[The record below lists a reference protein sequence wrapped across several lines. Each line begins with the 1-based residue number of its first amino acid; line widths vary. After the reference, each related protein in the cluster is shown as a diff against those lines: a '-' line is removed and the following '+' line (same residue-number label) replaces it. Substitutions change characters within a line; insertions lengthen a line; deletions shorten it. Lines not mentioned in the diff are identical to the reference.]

1 MPGRDFRDQ
10 LRLIIQLVGTP
21 DPEELAG
28 IADEQVVQY
37 VRAMEHRPRMDLAEM
52 MPRAT
57 EASLRLMWRMLR
69 FDPGKRVT
77 ALEALKD
84 PYLAAY
90 TTGDEAAQC
99 GSAAAISRDTKW
111 LAGTGAFNVSKLELQ
126 NMVFQEM
133 IDFHPE
139 TVELAWGAQPM
150 QAAEP
155 PMPVQAEHPAAAQMS
170 YR

>member
-1 MPGRDFRDQ
+1 
-10 LRLIIQLVGTP
+10 
-21 DPEELAG
+21 
-28 IADEQVVQY
+28 
-37 VRAMEHRPRMDLAEM
+37 
-52 MPRAT
+52 
-57 EASLRLMWRMLR
+57 MLR

-133 IDFHPE
+133 IDFH
-139 TVELAWGAQPM
+139 LAVGFDHFLLYWDESEEVFDGLDVSGGATIGTGVREIRTG
-150 QAAEP
+150 AECL
-155 PMPVQAEHPAAAQMS
+155 ML
-170 YR
+170 